1 MKRLL
6 IILLVL
12 AVALSAFAG
21 GKQEQAAEQTAE
33 GEGAEAYPT
42 KAIELI
48 VPWPAGGRTDIN
60 ARLWASVA
68 PDYLGQPVVVVN
80 KAGGGSVIGGQY
92 VANADPD
99 GYTLLAVTPGT
110 NAFPVI
116 FGNAPYEETD
126 FTAIGQIGRSVPAI
140 VSNPDKPWST
150 TEELVEYAKEHPGE
164 VSYGCVSLKAQ
175 QLGFLRWAREVGAEF
190 RFVPV
195 GNDAEAVEG
204 ALGGQIDVGVT
215 SSIATITSHVSSGDL
230 NALMVFSKERN
241 DNLPDTP
248 TATELG
254 YDVVFGPYTGIAG
267 PPGLPQEIT
276 QKLREVHQKVVV
288 DEKFQKI
295 MNRAGEEINPAGG
308 EEFRQTWVD
317 TVEGYTEVVEEMD
330 LEQQE

>member
-1 MKRLL
+1 MKRFFIL
-6 IILLVL
+6 LLVL
-12 AVALSAFAG
+12 AVAFTAFAG
-21 GKQEQAAEQTAE
+21 GEQEEAAAEDAAGE
-33 GEGAEAYPT
+33 EGAEEYPT

-80 KAGGGSVIGGQY
+80 RAGGGSVIGGQY
-92 VANADPD
+92 VANAEPD
-99 GYTLLAVTPGT
+99 GYTLLAITPGT
-110 NAFPVI
+110 NVFPVI
-116 FGNAPYEETD
+116 FGNAPYEATD

-140 VSNPDKPWST
+140 VSHPDKPWSNAQ
-150 TEELVEYAKEHPGE
+150 ELVEYAKENPGE

-175 QLGFLRWAREVGAEF
+175 QLGFLRWANEVGAEF

-230 NALMVFSKERN
+230 NALMVFSNERN

-254 YDVVFGPYTGIAG
+254 YSVVFGPYTGIAA
-267 PPGLPQEIT
+267 PPGLPDDITETLRDVFQE
-276 QKLREVHQKVVV
+276 VVA
-288 DEKFQKI
+288 DEKFVKI

-308 EEFRQTWVD
+308 EEFHQTWVD
-317 TVEGYTEVVEEMD
+317 TVEGNSEVVEQMD
-330 LEQQE
+330 MDQ